1 MYIIEGTMQIIEQNQ
16 ETVQVKRAINRLI
29 RKIDKRL
36 IPFFMLLELSSFSCQ
51 IIIGHTRLTTL
62 KNDLGLSTIEDSL
75 SISLFYISY
84 IIFGIPS
91 FLLLRFLGTTR
102 YLSLSMILWGSVMIG
117 MAFVTNARE
126 LLVLRFLLGM
136 IVAAYFPGITIY
148 LSLWYRKAEQ
158 TMRISVFFGAAI
170 TAGIFGGIISYG
182 IAQIRNLSN
191 LKDWQWIFLLE
202 GIPIILLGV
211 LTYLFLSSIPETVQW
226 LNNSEKELLTYILR
240 TDAGMSNGEPE
251 SDDRISWR
259 QVRYVIIDWRVYLYI
274 VIAIGNLGV
283 IKCLTLFLPS
293 LVGVTSGSNSL
304 THLLVAP
311 PYVLA
316 CLCSILGGYSS
327 SRQKEHGFHIVFF
340 LFIALIGF
348 ILMIILFDQNK
359 VAMYIS
365 SCIACSGIYGAF
377 PLLLSWFTINIG
389 GHTKRAL
396 AVCCFMAI
404 GQLGGALANQVT
416 FYLLD

>member
-1 MYIIEGTMQIIEQNQ
+1 MYIIEGTMQVIEQNQ
-16 ETVQVKRAINRLI
+16 ETIQ
-29 RKIDKRL
+29 
-36 IPFFMLLELSSFSCQ
+36 
-51 IIIGHTRLTTL
+51 
-62 KNDLGLSTIEDSL
+62 
-75 SISLFYISY
+75 

-126 LLVLRFLLGM
+126 LLVLRFILGM

-158 TMRISVFFGAAI
+158 TMRISLFFGAAI

-182 IAQIRNLSN
+182 IAQIRNLSS

-404 GQLGGALANQVT
+404 GQLGGALANQIYGEVNKPTYRQGHLICSGAIIIALVT
-416 FYLLD
+416 TFILRYCLKRENDRRSHLSSSDYEREAAVKEPCDWVILFNV